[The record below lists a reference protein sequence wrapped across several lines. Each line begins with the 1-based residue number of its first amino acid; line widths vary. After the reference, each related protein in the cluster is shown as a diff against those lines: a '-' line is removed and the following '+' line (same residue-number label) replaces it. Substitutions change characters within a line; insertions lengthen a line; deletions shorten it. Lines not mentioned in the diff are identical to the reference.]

1 MSDHLILGVHVTDRA
16 SHASDVQKLL
26 SEYGANIKTRLG
38 LHDVS
43 TGTSHPGGLI
53 LVELCGDQAACQKL
67 RNALA
72 TIDGVEVQAMAFAH
86 R

>member
-16 SHASDVQKLL
+16 SHAADVQKLF

-43 TGTSHPGGLI
+43 GGTCQPGGVI
-53 LVELCGDQAACQKL
+53 LLELHGDPAACQKL
-67 RNALA
+67 RSALGK
-72 TIDGVEVQAMAFAH
+72 IDGVEVQAMQFAH